1 MKPFDNQKI
10 INTLTAISLLVSL
23 IFVAVQINQSNHLAK
38 ATVRQTIN
46 DNDVEFL
53 KSYLDQTVVP
63 IANYKLN
70 TGDMLSDYEKQQIIW
85 QQHINFRIFD
95 NGYYQ
100 FKNGLLDESEWNK
113 YLSII
118 NTLLKVNPYVRVMW
132 NTYGENFSKD
142 FQALMELQME
152 Q

>member
-100 FKNGLLDESEWNK
+100 YKNGLLDESEWNK

-142 FQALMELQME
+142 FQALMELQTE

>member
-1 MKPFDNQKI
+1 
-10 INTLTAISLLVSL
+10 
-23 IFVAVQINQSNHLAK
+23 
-38 ATVRQTIN
+38 
-46 DNDVEFL
+46 
-53 KSYLDQTVVP
+53 
-63 IANYKLN
+63 
-70 TGDMLSDYEKQQIIW
+70 MLSDYEKQQIIW

-100 FKNGLLDESEWNK
+100 YKNGLLDESEWNK

-142 FQALMELQME
+142 FQALMELQTE

>member
-100 FKNGLLDESEWNK
+100 YKNGLLDESEWNK